1 MGIARYHALRR
12 PASPRHLL
20 LDVDIFNRPMRWADW
35 LACMFFRRDEWFL
48 VHVVGEDTLTGRTI
62 EWTGRA
68 VLIDG
73 RSYLPEVPTLMSA
86 VQWGIEAV
94 AYGTALRFWQWR
106 EFARA

>member
-12 PASPRHLL
+12 PASPRQLL

-62 EWTGRA
+62 EWTGRMA
-68 VLIDG
+68 RHYG
-73 RSYLPEVPTLMSA
+73 FGNGASLP
-86 VQWGIEAV
+86 
-94 AYGTALRFWQWR
+94 ALRG
-106 EFARA
+106 EIC

>member
-12 PASPRHLL
+12 PASPRQLL

-73 RSYLPEVPTLMSA
+73 RSYLPEVPTLLSA
-86 VQWGIEAV
+86 EKIQRLILPCEQP
-94 AYGTALRFWQWR
+94 AYPQACPHR
-106 EFARA
+106 E